1 MAYFIMVLTR
11 AALEKLNEEEL
22 ISLSVENDDKLN
34 SNVAN
39 LTNQLAEVNKTLER
53 MESQL
58 EILKTI
64 SNILEK
70 PITSLEKQF
79 WRNEQCSRCGCV
91 EIVGI
96 PGSTN
101 EIKVCELTG
110 KVTRI
115 YVNQDCLES
124 CHPLPSVK
132 KNKIIV

>member
-11 AALEKLNEEEL
+11 AASEKLNEEEL

-115 YVNQDCLES
+115 YVNQD
-124 CHPLPSVK
+124 
-132 KNKIIV
+132 